1 MASSNLQILIQAFV
15 QGLDQL
21 KQLGQQMSQ
30 TGAAAQ
36 QAGQSAGGAAQG
48 FNAAGQGAANAGG
61 QLAQFVA
68 QGQQAAAS
76 FNSLIGVVK
85 GAAVAFAGFA
95 AVASLKDAAD
105 IAARNETLGVT
116 LGIIGKNAGYTK
128 EEIAKYETELK
139 GLGITTG
146 AARDSLIQMIQ
157 AGLQIGPVAAGG
169 ASQIALM
176 ARAAQDLAVV
186 TGENSSATLQR
197 MITNIQQLDTE
208 GLRFMGIVVN
218 MDEATAKYAE
228 KLGKAAGALT
238 GTEKQQ
244 ALLNATMEKAKGLQG
259 AYEASLDTV
268 GKKLASMKRYQEEA
282 ASAIGDSLLPA
293 YTVLVDAATSFL
305 KKVQEIAS
313 GISESGKVA
322 QVLKDIMKGV
332 LDFAGEI
339 TSALVGALQSIAPAL
354 ESAFGKL
361 QEAFKDI
368 DLGGITEGFKTI
380 LGYAVDFGTAV
391 VNAIGDAAPSIR
403 LLVDAFGMVGSSI
416 MDAVKEIF
424 SFGDGMGDANAA
436 GELLSTILQSLG
448 LLVAGFADG
457 LSIVKA
463 VAEIMFAGLMVGFGS
478 IANVIGDV
486 VGLVNE
492 DLGQAFKQTGDNAI
506 EMGMKS
512 AEAARK
518 TFESFSNGETYV
530 QKYADKLKELPAAH
544 EADAEAAKKAA
555 DVKKDAYNQAEEL
568 VRKYVRAV
576 NDGKLVGE
584 AAATEFKKVSAE
596 VATMAKEFGF
606 TQKEVEQL
614 NSKLQGSLDKSDKTA
629 AAFKTLGTTASE
641 FGKQTSA
648 AGTQAVEAFNQLA
661 QSGKLA
667 SEELYR
673 AFGKALNMET
683 SIAGLTQF
691 RQALDQAFKEG
702 KIKADEYGSAVQLVG
717 AKFDELLDKQLKAA
731 RTKEDFQQLADQ
743 VKKLGETG
751 AISGQQVASALE
763 KIQEKASG
771 AREEI
776 QRLAQQQ
783 TALAE
788 ASTRL
793 AQADL
798 AVTRANIEV
807 QRAKNDLIQAE
818 ARYRQEGT
826 ELAKQELE
834 VARLNVQLAEQK
846 AQLAQLQKQQE
857 SAAMDVLIA
866 KQQLLNAEKEKE
878 LNIGD
883 ANAAAKVDAA
893 KKELESKQLVLENT
907 KQAVESQQQNVAT
920 TQAAA
925 DQARALAD
933 NMKDAADNA
942 KKTADAGNGVRDWV
956 RDSSGQV
963 MQVAA
968 LTFDNVVYQFQ
979 QIGLSLGEASARASD
994 LMRGMNMVVAYG
1006 EAGVNHYNNIM
1017 KAIQETK
1024 KNLEAQAEAAKAVE
1038 ENYRKVKDQAED
1050 IASGTVEN
1058 TRQML
1063 GWGAGADAVSE
1074 AYRRI
1079 RKDARDAATAA
1090 KDAARS
1096 FVNSALSIREELLN
1110 AQGKEEEATKL
1121 RYSQRQKEL
1130 ALEYQMLQVKIRA
1143 AIVTAKA
1150 AGVNTSD
1157 LERSLSDASSAYQQ
1171 AQNDLKELER
1181 LDLESIRKK
1190 REEEKKAAEEAKARA
1205 AEEARQAAEDKK
1217 AAAAEDA
1224 AAKVDAVSAAD
1235 RVAKAVANSTGSVQS
1250 IANGSQS
1257 SGGSSK
1263 TVTVNFTLGSSSVPV
1278 QVAASDEARLLD
1290 LLQRARGV
1298 A

>member
-1 MASSNLQILIQAFV
+1 MASSNLQILVQAFV

-21 KQLGQQMSQ
+21 QQLGKQMAQ
-30 TGAAAQ
+30 VGVDAQ

-48 FNAAGQGAANAGG
+48 FTAAGQGAANAGG

-76 FNSLIGVVK
+76 FNSLIEVVK
-85 GAAVAFAGFA
+85 GAAVAFAGFV
-95 AVASLKDAAD
+95 AVASMKDAAD
-105 IAARNETLGVT
+105 ISARNETLGVT
-116 LGIIGKNAGYTK
+116 LGIVGKNAGYTT
-128 EEIAKYETELK
+128 EELVKYETEVK
-139 GLGITTG
+139 GLGITTS

-186 TGENSSATLQR
+186 TGENSSATLRR
-197 MITNIQQLDTE
+197 MITNIQQLDVV

-218 MDEATAKYAE
+218 LEDATAKYAE
-228 KLGKAAGALT
+228 KLGKTAGALT
-238 GTEKQQ
+238 STEKQQ
-244 ALLNATMEKAKGLQG
+244 ALLNAAMEKARGLQG

-268 GKKLASMKRYQEEA
+268 GKKLSSMKRYQEEA
-282 ASAIGDSLLPA
+282 ASAIGNTLLPA
-293 YTVLVDAATSFL
+293 YTVLVDAATAFL

-313 GISESGKVA
+313 GIAESGKVA
-322 QVLKDIMKGV
+322 QVLKDIMRGV

-354 ESAFGKL
+354 ESAFSKL

-403 LLVDAFGMVGSSI
+403 LLVDAFGMVGSAI

-424 SFGDGMGDANAA
+424 SFGEGMGDANAA
-436 GELLSTILQSLG
+436 GDLLSTLLQSLG

-457 LSIVKA
+457 LNAVKA
-463 VAEIMFAGLMVGFGS
+463 VAEVMFAGLTVGFGA

-486 VGLVNE
+486 VGLVSK
-492 DLGQAFKQTGDNAI
+492 DLGQAFKQVGDTAI

-518 TFESFSNGETYV
+518 TFESFSTGETYV

-544 EADAEAAKKAA
+544 EADAEAAKKSA
-555 DVKKDAYNQAEEL
+555 DVKKEAFNQAEEL
-568 VRKYVRAV
+568 VRKYTRAV
-576 NDGKLVGE
+576 NDGKLSGE
-584 AAATEFKKVSAE
+584 AAATEFKNVTAE
-596 VATMAKEFGF
+596 IATMAKEFDF

-614 NSKLQGSLDKSDKTA
+614 NNKLQGSLDKSDKTA
-629 AAFKTLGTTASE
+629 EAFKTLGTTASD

-648 AGTQAVEAFNQLA
+648 AGTRAVEAFNQLA
-661 QSGKLA
+661 QSGKLT

-673 AFGKALNMET
+673 AFDKALNMET

-691 RQALDQAFKEG
+691 RQALDQAFKDG
-702 KIKADEYGSAVQLVG
+702 KISAEEYGSAVQLVG

-731 RTKEDFQQLADQ
+731 HTKEDFKQLEDQ
-743 VKKLGETG
+743 VKALGDSG
-751 AISGQQVASALE
+751 AISGQQVSSALE

-793 AQADL
+793 AKADL
-798 AVTRANIEV
+798 AATQANIEV
-807 QRAKNDLIQAE
+807 QRAMNALIQAE
-818 ARYRQEGT
+818 IRFRQDGT
-826 ELAKQELE
+826 ELAQQELE
-834 VARLNVQLAEQK
+834 AARLNVQLAEQRE
-846 AQLAQLQKQQE
+846 QLAQLQRQQE

-878 LNIGD
+878 LNIG
-883 ANAAAKVDAA
+883 NATIAAKVDAA
-893 KKELESKQLVLENT
+893 RKELESKQLVLEHT
-907 KQAVESQQQNVAT
+907 KQDVESQQQNVIV

-925 DQARALAD
+925 EQARVLAD
-933 NMKDAADNA
+933 NMRDAADNT
-942 KKTADAGNGVRDWV
+942 KKAAEAGNGIKGWV
-956 RDSSGQV
+956 VDSSEQI
-963 MQVAA
+963 A
-968 LTFDNVVYQFQ
+968 TFTSDSVVQQFR
-979 QIGLSLGEASARASD
+979 QIGLSLEEASKRAYD
-994 LMRGMNMVVAYG
+994 LMGGMNAVVAFG
-1006 EAGVNHYNNIM
+1006 KAGVNHYYAIM
-1017 KAIQETK
+1017 KAIQDTK
-1024 KNLEAQAEAAKAVE
+1024 KELEAQAEAAKSVE
-1038 ENYRKVKDQAED
+1038 ENYRKVKAQAED
-1050 IASGTVEN
+1050 IASGAEDATN
-1058 TRQML
+1058 QMV

-1090 KDAARS
+1090 NDAARS

-1110 AQGKEEEATKL
+1110 AQGREDEATKL

-1150 AGVNTSD
+1150 AGVNTGD
-1157 LERSLSDASSAYQQ
+1157 LEKSLADASSAYQQ
-1171 AQNDLKELER
+1171 AQSDLKELER
-1181 LDLESIRKK
+1181 LDLESISKK

-1205 AEEARQAAEDKK
+1205 AEDARKSAEDKK
-1217 AAAAEDA
+1217 AAATEDTA
-1224 AAKVDAVSAAD
+1224 S
-1235 RVAKAVANSTGSVQS
+1235 RVNALTVASQVPRAVANSTSSVQS
-1250 IANGSQS
+1250 IANECPM

-1278 QVAASDEARLLD
+1278 QVAAGDEAQLLD